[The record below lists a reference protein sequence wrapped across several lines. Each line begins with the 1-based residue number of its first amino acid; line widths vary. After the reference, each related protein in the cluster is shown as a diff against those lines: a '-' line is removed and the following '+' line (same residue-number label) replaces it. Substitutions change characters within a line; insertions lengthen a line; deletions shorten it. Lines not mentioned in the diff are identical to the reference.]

1 MLAVEATTPTQ
12 EGSFMATRK
21 NKAEKKAA
29 AAAGAVTAA
38 RQNPYVQRV
47 IEDDELR
54 DNVRVA
60 FEAARDAY
68 QRLSNGK
75 APAKVLT
82 DDKKFHKDL
91 HIAAEALK
99 DAGSSLRQGP
109 KRKRRGGLGR
119 KLALLVLAGGLAVAL
134 SSDLRSKVLDTLFGA
149 EEEFDYTST
158 TTPSPAPSSPTP
170 A

>member
-1 MLAVEATTPTQ
+1 
-12 EGSFMATRK
+12 MAK
-21 NKAEKKAA
+21 KKKKAA

-68 QRLSNGK
+68 ERVTNGK
-75 APAKVLT
+75 APAKIIT

-91 HIAAEALK
+91 QTAAEALK
-99 DAGSSLRQGP
+99 EAGSSLREGP
-109 KRKRRGGLGR
+109 KKKKRGGLGR
-119 KLALLVLAGGLAVAL
+119 K
-134 SSDLRSKVLDTLFGA
+134 
-149 EEEFDYTST
+149 
-158 TTPSPAPSSPTP
+158 
-170 A
+170 

>member
-1 MLAVEATTPTQ
+1 
-12 EGSFMATRK
+12 MA
-21 NKAEKKAA
+21 KKKMGA

-38 RQNPYVQRV
+38 RSNPYVQRV
-47 IEDDELR
+47 IEDDEIR

-68 QRLSNGK
+68 ERLSSGK
-75 APAKVLT
+75 SAGKTLT

-91 HIAAEALK
+91 HTAAEALK

-109 KRKRRGGLGR
+109 KRKRRGGVGR
-119 KLALLVLAGGLAVAL
+119 KLLLLAVAGGLAIAL
-134 SSDLRSKVLDTLFGA
+134 SADLRSKVLDALFGA

-158 TTPSPAPSSPTP
+158 TAPAATPTAGSA

>member
-1 MLAVEATTPTQ
+1 MLAGELDPDP
-12 EGSFMATRK
+12 EGPFMAK
-21 NKAEKKAA
+21 KKKAA

-38 RQNPYVQRV
+38 RSNPYVQRV
-47 IEDDELR
+47 VEDDEIR

-68 QRLSNGK
+68 DRLANGK
-75 APAKVLT
+75 AVSKTLT

-91 HIAAEALK
+91 QTAAEALK
-99 DAGSSLRQGP
+99 DAGSSLREGP
-109 KRKRRGGLGR
+109 KKKRKGGLFR
-119 KLALLVLAGGLAVAL
+119 KLLILGVGAGVALAV
-134 SSDLRSKVLDTLFGA
+134 SSDLRSKVLDALFGA

-158 TTPSPAPSSPTP
+158 TAPSSAPS